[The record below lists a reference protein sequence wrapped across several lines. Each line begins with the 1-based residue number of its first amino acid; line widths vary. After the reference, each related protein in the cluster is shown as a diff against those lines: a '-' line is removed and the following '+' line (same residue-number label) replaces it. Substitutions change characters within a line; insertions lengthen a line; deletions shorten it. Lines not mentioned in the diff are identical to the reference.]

1 MSNRSET
8 RMDNRR
14 RDNAVEALG
23 DPSDSTQRSDPAD
36 SADPFGTAPH
46 NHSRCQSEALITA
59 EKICR
64 DQGARLTPL
73 RRQVLTLV
81 WNAHTPV
88 KAYDLLNQLKPDH
101 PNAAPTTVYRAL
113 DFLLELRLIHRLQSL
128 NAFIGCGLAGDRHQG
143 QFLICRVCGGVAE
156 LPVSPK
162 NNQPRNNQIENR
174 AQQLGFLI
182 EQETIEITGV
192 CLSCQQSN

>member
-1 MSNRSET
+1 
-8 RMDNRR
+8 MDNRR

-23 DPSDSTQRSDPAD
+23 DPSDSTQRSDPAG

-88 KAYDLLNQLKPDH
+88 KAYDLLNQLKPAH
-101 PNAAPTTVYRAL
+101 PNAAPTTIYRAL

-156 LPVSPK
+156 LPVS
-162 NNQPRNNQIENR
+162 QRNNQIDKR

-192 CLSCQQSN
+192 CLSCQHSN

>member
-1 MSNRSET
+1 MRNRTET
-8 RMDNRR
+8 RIESRP
-14 RDNAVEALG
+14 RDGTAEAIG
-23 DPSDSTQRSDPAD
+23 DRAGPADPND
-36 SADPFGTAPH
+36 SADLFGTTPH

-88 KAYDLLNQLKPDH
+88 KAYDLLNQLKPAH
-101 PNAAPTTVYRAL
+101 PNAAPTTIYRAL

-156 LPVSPK
+156 LPVS
-162 NNQPRNNQIENR
+162 QRNNQIDKR

-192 CLSCQQSN
+192 CLSCQHSN